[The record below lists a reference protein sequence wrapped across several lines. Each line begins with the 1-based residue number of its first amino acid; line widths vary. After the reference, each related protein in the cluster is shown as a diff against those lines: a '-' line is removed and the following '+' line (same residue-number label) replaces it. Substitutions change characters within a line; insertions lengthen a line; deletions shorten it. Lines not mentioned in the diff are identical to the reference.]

1 MELNRSDVVEVP
13 EERVQASAELV
24 VPNLDLVVVAW
35 RGWVWG
41 EGGGWVGVSSAS
53 VVCRCGSVMAV
64 DRNAF
69 QAAAANSGGDDQIK
83 SAPDSLF
90 ALCADVGFF
99 WERGWTPILGAD
111 RVDASGIRS

>member
-13 EERVQASAELV
+13 EEGVQASAKLV

-35 RGWVWG
+35 SGWAWG

-53 VVCRCGSVMAV
+53 VVCRFGSVMAV

-69 QAAAANSGGDDQIK
+69 QAAAANSGPG
-83 SAPDSLF
+83 
-90 ALCADVGFF
+90 G
-99 WERGWTPILGAD
+99 
-111 RVDASGIRS
+111 